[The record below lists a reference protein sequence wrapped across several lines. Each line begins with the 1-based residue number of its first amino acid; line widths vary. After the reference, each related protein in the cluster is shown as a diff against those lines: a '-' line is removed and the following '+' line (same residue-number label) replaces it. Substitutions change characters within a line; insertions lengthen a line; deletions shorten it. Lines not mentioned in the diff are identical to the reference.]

1 MSSIST
7 RLKGVLTG
15 VMIML
20 TNRQLLILQ
29 LTVNDFIESAQ
40 PVGSRQLSKKEEA
53 PFSPAT
59 IRNEMADLEEMGFL
73 EKTHTSSGRVPSEK
87 GYRFYVDHLLTP
99 QKLKME
105 DNLQLRSIFQEKVLE
120 AEVLIRN
127 SASILSELT
136 NYTTVLLGPDT
147 TAHKVKRF
155 SIVPLS
161 ESKAVAIMVTNS
173 GRVENHVFDATDG
186 LSPSDIEKMVNLLNE
201 RLVGTPL
208 SEIPRK
214 LATESKLLFERH
226 VKNAGTILTSI
237 QDAMAGKTEER
248 LFYSGQMN
256 MMKQPEFND
265 VQKVKTFLE
274 AIEHGMPLTLFK
286 NDLAGIQVR
295 IGSENNEQTLDD
307 FSVITTAYAVGTD
320 MTGSIAIIGPKRM
333 DYGRV
338 ITLLDILSDDL
349 STALARLTIEGR
361 TDRRNES

>member
-7 RLKGVLTG
+7 HSYRVLTG

-73 EKTHTSSGRVPSEK
+73 EKTHTSSGRMPSEK
-87 GYRFYVDHLLTP
+87 GYRFYVDHLLSP
-99 QKLKME
+99 PKLKME

-120 AEVLIRN
+120 TEVLIKN

-147 TAHKVKRF
+147 TTHKVKRF

-161 ESKAVAIMVTNS
+161 GNKAVAIMVTDT
-173 GRVENHVFDATDG
+173 GRVEDHVFNIGEG

-214 LATESKLLFERH
+214 LAMESKLMFERH
-226 VKNAGTILTSI
+226 VQNAGTILTSI
-237 QDAMAGKTEER
+237 QAAMAGKTEER
-248 LFYSGQMN
+248 MFYSGQMN

-265 VQKVKTFLE
+265 VDKVKTFLE
-274 AIEHGMPLTLFK
+274 AIEQGMPLTLFE
-286 NDLAGIQVR
+286 NDYSGIQVR
-295 IGSENNEQTLDD
+295 IGSENNEQTLDEL
-307 FSVITTAYAVGTD
+307 SVITTTYGIGTD

-338 ITLLDILSDDL
+338 ITLLDILSEDL
-349 STALARLTIEGR
+349 SIALAKLTIDGR